1 MTVTEQ
7 LWFVVGIGGF
17 IIFMEGA
24 ISWIV
29 RQFARQFRRNIS
41 GDIVRVIVGLVL
53 FVLALIRLFTLPS
66 T

>member
-1 MTVTEQ
+1 MTVTEE

-17 IIFMEGA
+17 VIFMEGA

-29 RQFARQFRRNIS
+29 RQFAKRFKRDIP

-53 FVLALIRLFTLPS
+53 FVLALVTLLTLPS

>member
-17 IIFMEGA
+17 LVFMEGA

-29 RQFARQFRRNIS
+29 RQFARRFRREIS
-41 GDIVRVIVGLVL
+41 GDIMRVIVGLVL